1 MIKTR
6 QAVLTGPG
14 DVTIVRRELNAP
26 ADGQVLIRVTQ
37 CGLCSG
43 EVDQWRGVAEPYL
56 GGIGHEVAGIV
67 EQVGNGVDTLNAGDH
82 VVAWVPGGGFAE
94 WMVICAADALVV
106 QPNVSFPAVAEPLS
120 CCVNSVELTQPALGD
135 DVVIVGTG
143 YMSHMIQALSILRGA
158 RSITV
163 IGRRDEPLRRGLDL
177 GATRVVDARSESV
190 VAAVEH
196 ATDGRLA
203 DVVYEVTGAAEPLG
217 HAEMLVRQ
225 GGKLAIVG
233 YHQGEPRA
241 MRLGHLNFNAVTIVN
256 CHFRDKRQI
265 MWGMARGMRLVE
277 SRRLDL
283 ARLATHIYPLDD
295 IGQAFIDAAERPQGF
310 VKAVVAPTVDG

>member
-14 DVTIVRRELNAP
+14 NVTIVRRELSEP
-26 ADGQVLIRVTQ
+26 AHGQLLIRVKQ

-43 EVDQWRGVAEPYL
+43 EVDQWRGIVEPYL

-67 EQVGNGVDTLNAGDH
+67 EQVGSGVDSLKAGDH

-94 WMVICAADALVV
+94 WMVIWATDALVTR
-106 QPNVSFPAVAEPLS
+106 PNISFPAVAEPLS

-143 YMSHMIQALSILRGA
+143 YMSNLILALSVLRGA

-163 IGRRDEPLRRGLDL
+163 VGRRDEPLLRALDL
-177 GATRVVDARSESV
+177 GATRVVDVRSESV
-190 VAAVEH
+190 VVAVEH
-196 ATDGRLA
+196 STDGRLA

-217 HAEMLVRQ
+217 YAEMLVRQ

-256 CHFRDKRQI
+256 CHFRDKQQI

-283 ARLATHIYPLDD
+283 TPLVTHIYPLDD
-295 IGQAFIDAAERPQGF
+295 IGQAFIDAADRPKGF
-310 VKAVVAPTVDG
+310 VKAVVAPIVDG

>member
-14 DVTIVRRELNAP
+14 NVTIVRTELSEP
-26 ADGQVLIRVTQ
+26 AHGQVLIRVTQ

-43 EVDQWRGVAEPYL
+43 EVDQWRGAVEPYL

-67 EQVGNGVDTLNAGDH
+67 ERVGSGVDTLNVGDH

-94 WMVICAADALVV
+94 WMVIWAADALVV
-106 QPNVSFPAVAEPLS
+106 RPNISFPAVAEPLS

-143 YMSHMIQALSILRGA
+143 YMSHLIQALSILRGA

-163 IGRRDEPLRRGLDL
+163 IGRRDEPLRRAMDL
-177 GATRVVDARSESV
+177 GATRVVDVSSESV
-190 VAAVEH
+190 IAAIEH

-203 DVVYEVTGAAEPLG
+203 DVVYEVTGAAEPLA

-233 YHQGEPRA
+233 YHQGKPRA
-241 MRLGHLNFNAVTIVN
+241 MRLGHLNFNAITLVN

-277 SRRLDL
+277 SGRLDL
-283 ARLATHIYPLDD
+283 TPLMTHIYPLDD
-295 IGQAFIDAAERPQGF
+295 IGQAFIDAAERPKGF
-310 VKAVVAPTVDG
+310 VKAVVAPIVDG

>member
-14 DVTIVRRELNAP
+14 NVTIVRRELSEP
-26 ADGQVLIRVTQ
+26 AHGQLLIRVTQ

-43 EVDQWRGVAEPYL
+43 EVDQWRGVVEPYP
-56 GGIGHEVAGIV
+56 GGIGHEVAGVV
-67 EQVGNGVDTLNAGDH
+67 EQVGTGVDTTNVGDH

-94 WMVICAADALVV
+94 WMVIWAADALVV
-106 QPNVSFPAVAEPLS
+106 QPNISFPAVAEPLS
-120 CCVNSVELTQPALGD
+120 CCVNSVELTRPALGD
-135 DVVIVGTG
+135 DVVIMGTG
-143 YMSHMIQALSILRGA
+143 YMAHLIQALSVLRGA

-163 IGRRDEPLRRGLDL
+163 IGRRDEPLRRALDL
-177 GATRVVDARSESV
+177 GATRAVDASSESV
-190 VAAVEH
+190 VAAVEN

-203 DVVYEVTGAAEPLG
+203 DVVYEVTGAAEPLR

-241 MRLGHLNFNAVTIVN
+241 MRLGHLNFNAVTLVN

-265 MWGMARGMRLVE
+265 IWGMTRGMRLVE
-277 SRRLDL
+277 SGRLDL
-283 ARLATHIYPLDD
+283 TPLATHVYPLDN
-295 IGQAFIDAAERPQGF
+295 IGQAFIDAAERPKGF
-310 VKAVVAPTVDG
+310 VKAVVAPVVDG